1 MRRAALP
8 LFGLA
13 CAFGLLFS
21 VYRAVL
27 FGGEQFAY
35 RDAVTFYEPLHR
47 YVQQEWSAGRWP
59 LWDPAQNGGMPLLG
73 NPIAAVLYPGKVLF
87 AALPY
92 AGAAR
97 LSGIAQTL
105 VAFAAMRALSRT

>member
-8 LFGLA
+8 LLGLV
-13 CAFGLLFS
+13 CAFGLLLY

-35 RDAVTFYEPLHR
+35 RDAGTFYEPLHR
-47 YVQQEWSAGRWP
+47 YVQQQWSAGRWP
-59 LWDPAQNGGMPLLG
+59 LWNPEQNGGMPLLG

-92 AGAAR
+92 AWAAR
-97 LSGIAQTL
+97 LYV
-105 VAFAAMRALSRT
+105 VA